1 MEIKNLDN
9 ITFNLEKSVT
19 FNGEIELL
27 YFRIELRKGKRI
39 KEGRDWKQIPE
50 NGNFN
55 ISKILGFRELPNY
68 QKKFLENDISVQY
81 QDKIDSCCSMYYL
94 TENHKITEYIVLYSF
109 KEMRK
114 IQKQIEEI
122 KQIVNRIISSHEINI
137 KEEIKETIKKI
148 HS

>member
-1 MEIKNLDN
+1 MEIKNLDS

-55 ISKILGFRELPNY
+55 ISKILGFRELSNY

-81 QDKIDSCCSMYYL
+81 QDKIDSCCLMGYL

-114 IQKQIEEI
+114 IQKQIEEM

>member
-1 MEIKNLDN
+1 MEIKNLDS

-55 ISKILGFRELPNY
+55 ISKILGFRELSNY

-81 QDKIDSCCSMYYL
+81 QDKIDSCCLMGYV

-114 IQKQIEEI
+114 IQKQIEEM

>member
-1 MEIKNLDN
+1 MEIKNLDS
-9 ITFNLEKSVT
+9 ITFNLEKSVI

-27 YFRIELRKGKRI
+27 YFRTELRKGKRI

-55 ISKILGFRELPNY
+55 ISKILGFRELSNY

-81 QDKIDSCCSMYYL
+81 QDKIDSCCLMGYV
-94 TENHKITEYIVLYSF
+94 TENHKIREYIVLYPF

-114 IQKQIEEI
+114 IQKQIEEM
-122 KQIVNRIISSHEINI
+122 KQIVNRIISSHEISI